1 MKKFFKIGCGA
12 IIGLFAIA
20 YAIYY
25 YNYGSG
31 GPTQA
36 VKFMNT
42 GTELRSVTFEQIMPD
57 GKLEKIYTIDSK
69 IKPDESLIQQV
80 PPGNYKISVWD
91 TNDSLVKASEYKLV
105 LPKPDESN
113 YELMRFDLAVDKLFV
128 LVNMNSMYEGN
139 AIAEHMSN
147 AMGTKSNAIRIAKVY
162 EGDLPFLIEEAYT
175 IRTIID
181 LEEDFPD
188 RKKYGNVIYGLFAI
202 PKALPKDQLQSA
214 LFEEI
219 AKKTT
224 K

>member
-1 MKKFFKIGCGA
+1 MKKIFKIGCGA

-69 IKPDESLIQQV
+69 IKPNESLIQQV
-80 PPGNYKISVWD
+80 PAGNYKISVWD
-91 TNDSLVKASEYKLV
+91 TNDSLVKASEYKLE
-105 LPKPDESN
+105 LPKADESN
-113 YELMRFDLAVDKLFV
+113 YELMRFDLAVDKLLV
-128 LVNMNSMYEGN
+128 LVNMNSLYGGN
-139 AIAEHMSN
+139 AIADHMSK
-147 AMGTKSNAIRIAKVY
+147 AMGTKSDGIKIAKVY
-162 EGDLPFLIEEAYT
+162 DGELPFLIEEMYT

-188 RKKYGNVIYGLFAI
+188 RIKYGNVVYGLFAI
-202 PKALPKDQLQSA
+202 PKALPKDQLQNA
-214 LFEEI
+214 LIKEI
-219 AKKTT
+219 AKKTV